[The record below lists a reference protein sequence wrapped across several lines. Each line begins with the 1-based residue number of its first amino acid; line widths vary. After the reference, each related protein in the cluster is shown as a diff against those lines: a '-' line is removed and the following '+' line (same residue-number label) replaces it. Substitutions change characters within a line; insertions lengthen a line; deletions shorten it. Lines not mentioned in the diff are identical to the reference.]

1 MDWML
6 PIKSYN
12 PVKEE
17 GFLIKSKKTFPWR
30 GRFFLLKNESGYLN
44 WGRFPSFIAAAKYLS
59 GSFFHRRSA
68 LEDQK

>member
-17 GFLIKSKKTFPWR
+17 GFLIKSKKNLPLE
-30 GRFFLLKNESGYLN
+30 GKAFF
-44 WGRFPSFIAAAKYLS
+44 AK
-59 GSFFHRRSA
+59 
-68 LEDQK
+68 E